1 LICIRSV
8 AVEPCF
14 VPGADIQLVTSKD
27 QNMTVRNLDGLF
39 KPTSVA
45 LIGAS
50 GQPSSPGAVIA
61 RNLRGGGF
69 AGRIMLVNPKHPQID
84 GEPCY
89 PDVASLPTAPDLAVV
104 VTPPQTVP
112 AIIAALGAKGSRAA
126 AVITAGF
133 GEGGAESGRALRQ
146 AMLEAARPHLLRI
159 IGPNCLG
166 VMVPGR
172 GLNATF
178 AHLGAEAG
186 KLAFVTQSGAIMT
199 GILDWASAREIGF
212 SHLVSVGDMAD
223 VDFGDLLDYFAQDR
237 ATSAILLYM
246 EAVSHARKFM
256 SAARAASRRKPV
268 LVLKAGRH
276 AEGARAVRSHTGA
289 LAGSDGVY
297 DAAFRRAGTLRVRS
311 LQELFDAAGV
321 LATSAPVKGDRLAI
335 LGNGGGFGVIATD
348 AVIDEGGHLA
358 ELAPA
363 TLERLNAVLPATW
376 SHGNPVDIIG
386 DAPGRRYADA
396 LSILFEDPS
405 LDAILVL
412 NCPTGIASSAE
423 AAEAVVS
430 EAHRRLHPPLIASW
444 VGDSPA
450 VEEARR
456 VLGASRVPVY
466 DTPGQAVT
474 AFMHLVR
481 YRGSQQELME
491 TPASVPDQFVPDVTA
506 ARTLIDGALAS
517 GRAWLTESEAK
528 GLLAAYRIPVA
539 ESRTVADAEEAVTAA
554 KAIGFPVVVKI
565 LSPDITHKS
574 DVGGVALNLAD
585 AVQVRA
591 AALAMG
597 ARAAAAAPQ
606 ARIEGFVVQ
615 PMIRRPN
622 AQELIV
628 GASEDRQFGLVI
640 LFGHG
645 GTAVEVIAD
654 RALALPPLNMHLA
667 HDLIAQTRVSRLL
680 RGYRDRPPADLDAI
694 AVTLIKVAQLVVDF
708 AEVAELDINPLLAD
722 EDGVIALDA
731 RIRVTPA
738 AVPAERRLAIRP
750 YPKELEDEIKLTG
763 GRTLVLRPIRPED
776 EPMLIAG
783 FNKLSPESVRLR
795 FFAPIKE
802 LTHETAA
809 GLTQID
815 YDREM
820 ALVLADGDPP
830 GAAELYAVAR
840 FSTDPDQE
848 KAEFAL
854 TVRDDVTGRGFGPL
868 LLRRLIDYARQRN
881 IGEIFGH
888 VLRENRNMLAISR
901 LLGFEEIAD
910 PDDPMVKLV
919 RLRL

>member
-1 LICIRSV
+1 
-8 AVEPCF
+8 
-14 VPGADIQLVTSKD
+14 
-27 QNMTVRNLDGLF
+27 MTVRNLDGLF
-39 KPTSVA
+39 KPASVA

-50 GQPSSPGAVIA
+50 NEPSSAGAVVA
-61 RNLRGGGF
+61 RNLRRGGF
-69 AGRIMLVNPKHPQID
+69 AGPIMLVNPKYPQID

-104 VTPPQTVP
+104 VTPPHTVP
-112 AIIAALGAKGSRAA
+112 AIIAALGAKGSKAA

-133 GEGGAESGRALRQ
+133 GEGGAERGRALRQ

-159 IGPNCLG
+159 AGPNCLG

-178 AHLGAEAG
+178 AHLAAKAG

-199 GILDWASAREIGF
+199 GILDWASARGIGF

-268 LVLKAGRH
+268 IVLKAGRH

-289 LAGSDGVY
+289 LAGADGVY
-297 DAAFRRAGTLRVRS
+297 DAAFRRGGMLRVRS
-311 LQELFDAAGV
+311 LQGLFDAAGI
-321 LATSAPVKGDRLAI
+321 LATSPPVKGDRLAI

-348 AVIDEGGHLA
+348 AVIDEGGRLA
-358 ELAPA
+358 ELAPG

-396 LSILFEDPS
+396 LSILFEDPGV
-405 LDAILVL
+405 DAILVL
-412 NCPTGIASSAE
+412 NCPTGIASSVD
-423 AAEAVVS
+423 AAEAVVN
-430 EAHRRLHPPLIASW
+430 EARRRSPHPPLIASW

-450 VEEARR
+450 VDEARR
-456 VLGASRVPVY
+456 MLGTSGVPVY
-466 DTPGQAVT
+466 GTPGQAVS

-481 YRGSQQELME
+481 YRVSQQELME
-491 TPASVPDQFVPDVTA
+491 TPASVPDEFTPDAAA
-506 ARTLIDGALAS
+506 ARALIDGALAS
-517 GRAWLTESEAK
+517 GRDWLTESEAK

-539 ESRTVADAEEAVTAA
+539 ESRTVADAEEAVAAA

-591 AALAMG
+591 AALAMR
-597 ARAAAAAPQ
+597 ARTAEAAPQ

-645 GTAVEVIAD
+645 GTAVEVVAD
-654 RALALPPLNMHLA
+654 RALALPPLNMRLA
-667 HDLIAQTRVSRLL
+667 HDVIAQTRVSRLL

-694 AVTLIKVAQLVVDF
+694 AMTLIKVAQLVVDF

-731 RIRVTPA
+731 RIRVAPA
-738 AVPAERRLAIRP
+738 TAPAERRLAIRP

-783 FNKLSPESVRLR
+783 FNKLSPELVRLR

-820 ALVLADGDPP
+820 ALVLADRDPP
-830 GAAELYAVAR
+830 GVAQLYAVAR

-854 TVRDDVTGRGFGPL
+854 TVRDDVTGKGFGPL
-868 LLRRLIDYARQRN
+868 LLRRLIDYARQRQ

-888 VLRENRNMLAISR
+888 VLRENAEHAGDLPLARLRGDGRSGRSDGQARAPPAVSSR
-901 LLGFEEIAD
+901 LGAGAAGAT
-910 PDDPMVKLV
+910 
-919 RLRL
+919 